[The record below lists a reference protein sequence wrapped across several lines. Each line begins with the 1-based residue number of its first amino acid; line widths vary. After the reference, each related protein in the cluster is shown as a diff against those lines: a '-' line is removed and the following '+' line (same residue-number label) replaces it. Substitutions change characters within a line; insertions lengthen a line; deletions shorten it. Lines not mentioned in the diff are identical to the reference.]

1 MKLLNRLTFK
11 NIKLNKRRTMVIV
24 VAIMLSTAL
33 LTAVA
38 GMVSSLRDSLILRQ
52 KEKNGD
58 FQVAVYNIDN
68 SEIDFMR
75 NNRNVE
81 SSFIMKELGYAILD
95 GCINEDKPYLYVEA
109 LDEND
114 FAKAGVKL
122 VSGRLPKDDT
132 ELVISSHIKGNG
144 GVTYNIGDKMTL
156 DIGDRMEN
164 GVKQLQNSSYM
175 TDEELQVKYT
185 KTYTV
190 VGICERLC
198 YGEEERSAPGYT
210 VLTYTNYCIDRKSTR
225 LNSSHT

>member
-95 GCINEDKPYLYVEA
+95 GCINKDKP
-109 LDEND
+109 
-114 FAKAGVKL
+114 
-122 VSGRLPKDDT
+122 
-132 ELVISSHIKGNG
+132 
-144 GVTYNIGDKMTL
+144 
-156 DIGDRMEN
+156 
-164 GVKQLQNSSYM
+164 
-175 TDEELQVKYT
+175 
-185 KTYTV
+185 
-190 VGICERLC
+190 
-198 YGEEERSAPGYT
+198 
-210 VLTYTNYCIDRKSTR
+210 
-225 LNSSHT
+225 